1 VSPEQSRLKRWR
13 RALNARF
20 ESVQGA
26 LDTPLDASRRG
37 RRTGPVDTERFGRAS
52 ERFARF
58 MGTASFLVGM
68 TVFVLGWLAWNWLAP
83 TSLQFDPR
91 RLNFTLMT
99 LILSL
104 QASYAAPLILL
115 AQNRQAD
122 RDRVA
127 AEQDRDRAERALA
140 DTEYLAREVAALRI
154 ALGEVATRD
163 FVRSELRTLLEE
175 YRDGEKPRAKK
186 KQPASKSV
194 KSPKDSRETP
204 NGGSNGASPS
214 APATVGN
221 GSHLEDHRSG
231 LTKDAAVPT
240 ESS

>member
-1 VSPEQSRLKRWR
+1 M
-13 RALNARF
+13 
-20 ESVQGA
+20 
-26 LDTPLDASRRG
+26 DTPLDASRRN
-37 RRTGPVDTERFGRAS
+37 RRSGPPVDAERFGRAS
-52 ERFARF
+52 EKFARF
-58 MGTASFLVGM
+58 MGTATFLVGM
-68 TVFVLGWLAWNWLAP
+68 SVFVFGWLTWNWLAP
-83 TSLQFDPR
+83 ENLQFDPR

-163 FVRSELRTLLEE
+163 FVRSELRSLLEE
-175 YRDGEKPRAKK
+175 YRPAGDGEEKPRSAKK
-186 KQPASKSV
+186 KSTAGKTP
-194 KSPKDSRETP
+194 KSPKEVRPASNGSP
-204 NGGSNGASPS
+204 NGTRP
-214 APATVGN
+214 APAGTARDGVQP
-221 GSHLEDHRSG
+221 EDHRSG
-231 LTKDAAVPT
+231 LTNDAVVPT